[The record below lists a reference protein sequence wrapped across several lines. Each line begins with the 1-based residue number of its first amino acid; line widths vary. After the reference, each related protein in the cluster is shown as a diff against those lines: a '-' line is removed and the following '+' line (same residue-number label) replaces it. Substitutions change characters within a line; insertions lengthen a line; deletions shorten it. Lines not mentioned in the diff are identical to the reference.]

1 MNVHAATDTATPAER
16 ASDRIARANVAVLMG
31 GRSSEREVSL
41 RSGAAVAAALGE
53 PLHAKDRRGPAVL
66 TRIEIDSAGH
76 WCLGSERV
84 EAGVAI
90 AKLGPDTLYF
100 LALHGG
106 QGENGT
112 LQGLLEAHDRCYT
125 GSGVEASALC
135 MNKHATR
142 LVLQAAGLSVAPAQ
156 LVTEQRWNSARSAEL
171 SAIARFGASG
181 VSVKPNRGGSSV
193 STFLVEHADQIP
205 HAVERVLATGDSALV
220 EAWVRGTEA
229 TCAVLGNASGE
240 LRALPPVEIVPRG
253 DRFFDY
259 EQKYSDNGADEYCP
273 PRGLSAATSARLT
286 ALSLVAH
293 HAAGCDGYSRT
304 DFIVPRDASGAELEP
319 IVLEINTLPGM
330 TARSLLPRSAASA
343 GFSLRDLCLEILALA
358 VRRREEST

>member
-1 MNVHAATDTATPAER
+1 MNAHVATDAATPVAR
-16 ASDRIARANVAVLMG
+16 ASDRVARANVVVLMG

-41 RSGAAVAAALGE
+41 RSGAAVAAALGA
-53 PLHAKDRRGPAVL
+53 PADANDRRGPAVV
-66 TRIEIDSAGH
+66 TRIEIDADGR
-76 WCLGSERV
+76 WCLDGERV

-90 AKLGPDTLYF
+90 AKLGPDTFYF

-112 LQGLLEAHDRCYT
+112 LQGLLEAHDRYYT

-142 LVLQAAGLSVAPAQ
+142 LVLQAAGLSVAPAH
-156 LVTEQRWNSARSAEL
+156 LVTSLRWRVARAAEL
-171 SAIARFGASG
+171 SAIAQFGASG

-193 STFLVEHADQIP
+193 STFLVEHAGEIP
-205 HAVERVLATGDSALV
+205 NAIERVLATGDSALV

-259 EQKYSDNGADEYCP
+259 EQKYSDQGADEYCP
-273 PRGLSAATSARLT
+273 PRGLSAATTARLA
-286 ALSLVAH
+286 ALSSLAH
-293 HAAGCDGYSRT
+293 HAADCDGYSRT
-304 DFIVPRDASGAELEP
+304 DFIVPRGADGAELEP
-319 IVLEINTLPGM
+319 VVLEINTLPGM
-330 TARSLLPRSAASA
+330 TARSLLPRSAATA
-343 GFSLRDLCLEILALA
+343 GHSLRELCLEILELAL
-358 VRRREEST
+358 RRREEPK